1 MIDEVVDYDD
11 ADAEGRC
18 GLRMARF
25 RGTSEISP
33 YLDAMRGESG
43 S

>member
-18 GLRMARF
+18 GLRMVRF
-25 RGTSEISP
+25 GTLAKFLHIS
-33 YLDAMRGESG
+33 MR
-43 S
+43 